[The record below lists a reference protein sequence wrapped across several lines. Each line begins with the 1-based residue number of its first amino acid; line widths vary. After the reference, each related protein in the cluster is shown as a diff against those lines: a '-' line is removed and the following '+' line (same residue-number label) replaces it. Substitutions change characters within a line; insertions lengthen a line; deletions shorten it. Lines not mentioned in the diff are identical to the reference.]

1 MHLSF
6 DPAITLE
13 IYILRIQILEYYP
26 ENVLQKYDEMYKQGT
41 ITALFVI
48 TKDWQQPESTRKQ
61 LNKQLQLHNEIQY
74 SGRGKAT
81 MQ

>member
-1 MHLSF
+1 
-6 DPAITLE
+6 
-13 IYILRIQILEYYP
+13 
-26 ENVLQKYDEMYKQGT
+26 MYKQGT

-74 SGRGKAT
+74 SEKGKAT